1 MEKAFL
7 ETKGTLADR
16 IYAALLAGDAQGGD
30 ARGRQSAAILVVR
43 AGAGYGGY
51 TDRAID
57 IRVDDHPNPFGELG
71 RLLTYGQMNYCWN
84 DAWTL
89 FTKGRAAEAL
99 PPMEKAAGLAPD
111 NPEVC
116 YDLAVIRLA
125 TGRKAEALAALRRAV
140 ALNPK
145 LKAQA
150 RGDKDLSPLSGDAA
164 FEALLK

>member
-1 MEKAFL
+1 MLF
-7 ETKGTLADR
+7 R
-16 IYAALLAGDAQGGD
+16 
-30 ARGRQSAAILVVR
+30 S
-43 AGAGYGGY
+43 Y